1 MDDIP
6 KFDPS
11 KAAIED
17 FDPEFASPAQWAKMY
32 RACGLQVV
40 PGYMP
45 GEPKNGSWKRPGCRN
60 GKSSRSTSSQTPSST
75 FYTDPT
81 ANTPGA
87 HRWGS

>member
-45 GEPKNGSWKRPGCRN
+45 GEPKDGSWKRPRLPEW
-60 GKSSRSTSSQTPSST
+60 KKFQKHLLTDSE
-75 FYTDPT
+75 FDVYTDPT